1 MATDQQLLVLAALL
15 HDIGKFAQRAGRGK
29 NDSLEGEYCPHDK
42 SGRPSHLHVLY
53 TDYFIENDIP
63 LPKELEGD
71 RSRLSRLASSHHRPA
86 GDDLLEWSISRGDSL
101 SAGSDRLKEGADTGD
116 YKSARLVSVFDQV
129 RLKGAAFDSSDAGK
143 LHYYRLMPIEKGTF
157 PTSLEEARKTGYDSL
172 FDEFARSMAALPLD
186 MGVRHYTD
194 SLISLMEK
202 YTWCIPSNTWHSLPD
217 ISLYDHSLSTAA
229 IAQALHAY
237 HAEKGGLPGEGRQT
251 LPKFVLFGGD
261 LSGIQRYIF
270 GLDKSHGAGVAK
282 LFRARSFLL
291 QAITRSVVIDLLNRL
306 KLSPVARIM
315 DAGGRFVLLLPAT
328 GTVRLILPQFEEE
341 LQRWFLN
348 RFGAELSLVCS
359 FKTELTEEDLELCR
373 FRDKLDEMNDHL
385 DLRKKGKF
393 DRVMGA
399 GASPYVELGDF
410 GEDGDCK
417 ICHKRPADGAA
428 TTAFAREQGRTIEI
442 CEDCYDQITMIGRRL
457 PDPNTR
463 FAVYRKGFG
472 AGQAIR
478 LFGEMTLS
486 LERDVTAVDEGM
498 LEIANLRD
506 RSKFSFQPVAGHLPV
521 ITDEDLVFWRSHG
534 LVRTE
539 GDRITLDGEEA
550 MAGMPKT
557 FQMLALASKHE
568 FQQNGKLE
576 LRGKAFLG
584 ALKADVDNLG
594 FIFSIGLRERLSV
607 SRFSGLSRMLNH
619 FFSEYLIDRIKAE
632 FHNIY
637 VVFAGGD
644 DLFLLGPWTD
654 IVRFGKVVSSD
665 FARFT
670 ASNGEITLSAGI
682 SVVKPALPVQTIAR
696 LTEETLEESKGF
708 TSGNGKRKNAVTL
721 FDTTVSW
728 DDFGTLLDYAEW
740 LEGLIVAGKITA
752 GLARRLLQY
761 ADDYRAFMGGD
772 MERGTFLSH
781 MAYDFARNLD
791 EKKMKDKSE
800 RERFMSIR
808 TDGFLMPNLRL
819 PLSHVFYRLRKD

>member
-1 MATDQQLLVLAALL
+1 MATDRELLVLAALL

-29 NDSLEGEYCPHDK
+29 TDSLAGEYCPHDK

-53 TDYFIENDIP
+53 TDYFIDNDIP
-63 LPKELEGD
+63 LPKELEGQ
-71 RSRLSRLASSHHRPA
+71 RSRLSRLASAHHRPA
-86 GDDLLEWSISRGDSL
+86 GDDLLECSLSRGDSL
-101 SAGSDRLKEGADTGD
+101 SAGSDRLKEEADTGD

-129 RLKGAAFDSSDAGK
+129 RLKGAAFDAAKADK
-143 LHYYRLMPIEKGTF
+143 LHYYRLMPIEQEPF
-157 PTSLEEARKTGYDSL
+157 PTSLDEARKTGYEAL
-172 FDEFARSMAALPLD
+172 FEEFTRSMAALPLD

-194 SLISLMEK
+194 SLISLMEQ

-217 ISLYDHSLSTAA
+217 ISLYDHALSTAS

-237 HAEKGGLPGEGRQT
+237 HAEKGGMPGEGRQT
-251 LPKFVLFGGD
+251 LPKFILFGGD

-291 QAITRSVVIDLLNRL
+291 QAITRSVVIDLLDRL
-306 KLSPVARIM
+306 NLSPVARIM

-328 GTVRLILPQFEEE
+328 DAVRSVLPEFEEE

-359 FKTELTEEDLELCR
+359 FATELTEEDLELSR
-373 FRDKLDEMNDHL
+373 FRDKLDDMNDHL

-393 DRVMGA
+393 DRVMA
-399 GASPYVELGDF
+399 PGASPLIELGDF

-417 ICHKRPADGAA
+417 ICHKRPANGEA
-428 TTAFAREQGRTIEI
+428 TAAFAKEQGRTIEI
-442 CEDCYDQITMIGRRL
+442 CGDCYDQITQIGRRL

-463 FAVYRKGFG
+463 FAVYRKGGG
-472 AGQAIR
+472 AGQGIR
-478 LFGEMTLS
+478 LFGDMTLS
-486 LERDVTAVDEGM
+486 FERDVKVADNGI
-498 LEIANLRD
+498 LEIANLRN
-506 RSKFSFQPVAGHLPV
+506 RSKFAFHPVAGHLPT
-521 ITDEDLVFWRSHG
+521 ITDDDMALWKTHG

-539 GDRITLDGEEA
+539 SNRITLDGEEA

-568 FQQNGKLE
+568 FQQNGKRE

-607 SRFSGLSRMLNH
+607 SRFTGLSRMLNH
-619 FFSEYLIDRIKAE
+619 FFSEYLIQRIKKD
-632 FHNIY
+632 FSNIY

-654 IVRFGKVVSSD
+654 IVRFGKEVSSN

-670 ASNGEITLSAGI
+670 ADNGEITISAGI

-696 LTEETLEESKGF
+696 LAEETLDESKGF
-708 TSGNGKRKNAVTL
+708 TLTNGKRKNAVTL

-728 DDFGTLLDYAEW
+728 DDFGTLIDYAAW
-740 LEGLIVAGKITA
+740 LEGLIVDGKITA

-781 MAYDFARNLD
+781 MAYDFARNID
-791 EKKMKDKSE
+791 DRKMKDKGE
-800 RERFMSIR
+800 RERFVSIR
-808 TDGFLMPNLRL
+808 TDGFLMSNLRL